1 MFGTAALNAL
11 YECAIHVIAKHYI
24 TATPWAAL
32 VQNHIGSLFWVENKR
47 PLEKISAGPLSL
59 HSWCV
64 APVLFAPGD
73 EQ

>member
-32 VQNHIGSLFWVENKR
+32 MQNHIGSLFWVENKR
-47 PLEKISAGPLSL
+47 QLEKNIRRTVKSSFLVCCTGLVCAG
-59 HSWCV
+59 
-64 APVLFAPGD
+64 
-73 EQ
+73 